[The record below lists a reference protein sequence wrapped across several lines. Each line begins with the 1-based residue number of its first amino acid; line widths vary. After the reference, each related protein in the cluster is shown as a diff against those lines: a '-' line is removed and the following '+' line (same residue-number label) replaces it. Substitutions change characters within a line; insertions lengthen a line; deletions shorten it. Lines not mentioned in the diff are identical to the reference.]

1 MQGDNPAR
9 EDAPA
14 HPAEAGRAHGRRQRF
29 AVGEARDALGE
40 VAVGVRVAGHQRAE
54 PGQHAEGVALV
65 EGPERRRLDMRELQ
79 AEEAPA
85 RLQHPAHLGKRPFAA
100 GDVAQAEGDGHRV
113 LAHVGEGQGLGVGH
127 GPADIEAAPVE
138 RPVAPGHGHVLVDI
152 DDDGLRAL
160 RGGGGGNVP
169 GAAGDVQERHAG
181 ARPQRA
187 DQRRLPEPVD
197 AETHQVVHQVVAG
210 RHAVEHPAHKPGL
223 VPPRHVPKAEI
234 HRIVRWPAHAR
245 KDNPPPP
252 PPIGCAPLPFLPQPK
267 RISLALMP
275 ELPEVETVMRG
286 LAGALAGRR
295 LRRVE
300 QRRAELRFPLP
311 ERFAARLE
319 GRRIEGFDR
328 RAKYILA
335 ALDDGATWLSH
346 LGMSGRMML
355 GEGPAPEP
363 DRHDHLIFET
373 DDGQHLIY
381 RDARRF
387 GFMDLI
393 APGALEDHPRLAGL
407 GIEPLGPELTG
418 RRLRALFAGR
428 RAPLKAALL
437 DQRRIAG
444 LGNIYVCEALNR
456 ARLHPDRP
464 SGELSAAEA
473 RALAGA
479 VRGTLEEAVAAGGS
493 SLRDYV
499 QASGELG
506 YFQHSWRV
514 YGREGSPCPCGRKGA
529 VVQRSARSG
538 RSTFFCPV
546 CQK

>member
-1 MQGDNPAR
+1 
-9 EDAPA
+9 
-14 HPAEAGRAHGRRQRF
+14 
-29 AVGEARDALGE
+29 
-40 VAVGVRVAGHQRAE
+40 
-54 PGQHAEGVALV
+54 
-65 EGPERRRLDMRELQ
+65 
-79 AEEAPA
+79 
-85 RLQHPAHLGKRPFAA
+85 
-100 GDVAQAEGDGHRV
+100 
-113 LAHVGEGQGLGVGH
+113 
-127 GPADIEAAPVE
+127 
-138 RPVAPGHGHVLVDI
+138 
-152 DDDGLRAL
+152 
-160 RGGGGGNVP
+160 
-169 GAAGDVQERHAG
+169 
-181 ARPQRA
+181 
-187 DQRRLPEPVD
+187 
-197 AETHQVVHQVVAG
+197 
-210 RHAVEHPAHKPGL
+210 
-223 VPPRHVPKAEI
+223 
-234 HRIVRWPAHAR
+234 
-245 KDNPPPP
+245 
-252 PPIGCAPLPFLPQPK
+252 
-267 RISLALMP
+267 MP
-275 ELPEVETVMRG
+275 ELPEVETVMLG

-295 LRRVE
+295 LARVE
-300 QRRAELRFPLP
+300 QRRADLRFPLP
-311 ERFAARLE
+311 ERFAARLQ

-335 ALDDGATWLSH
+335 ALDDGMTWLSH

-363 DRHDHLIFET
+363 DRHDHLIVET

-393 APGALEDHPRLAGL
+393 AAGALAEHPRLAGL

-464 SGELSAAEA
+464 SGGLSAAEA
-473 RALAGA
+473 RALAKA
-479 VRGTLEEAVAAGGS
+479 VRAVLEQAVAAGGS

-514 YGREGSPCPCGRKGA
+514 YGREGCPCPCGRKG
-529 VVQRSARSG
+529 VIVQRTVQSG

>member
-1 MQGDNPAR
+1 
-9 EDAPA
+9 
-14 HPAEAGRAHGRRQRF
+14 
-29 AVGEARDALGE
+29 
-40 VAVGVRVAGHQRAE
+40 
-54 PGQHAEGVALV
+54 
-65 EGPERRRLDMRELQ
+65 
-79 AEEAPA
+79 
-85 RLQHPAHLGKRPFAA
+85 
-100 GDVAQAEGDGHRV
+100 
-113 LAHVGEGQGLGVGH
+113 
-127 GPADIEAAPVE
+127 
-138 RPVAPGHGHVLVDI
+138 
-152 DDDGLRAL
+152 
-160 RGGGGGNVP
+160 
-169 GAAGDVQERHAG
+169 
-181 ARPQRA
+181 
-187 DQRRLPEPVD
+187 
-197 AETHQVVHQVVAG
+197 
-210 RHAVEHPAHKPGL
+210 
-223 VPPRHVPKAEI
+223 
-234 HRIVRWPAHAR
+234 
-245 KDNPPPP
+245 
-252 PPIGCAPLPFLPQPK
+252 
-267 RISLALMP
+267 MP

-311 ERFAARLE
+311 ERFAARLQ
-319 GRRIEGFDR
+319 GRRVESFSR

-363 DRHDHLIFET
+363 ERHDHLIFET

-393 APGALEDHPRLAGL
+393 EPGGLADHPRLAGL

-464 SGELSAAEA
+464 SGGLSASEA
-473 RALAGA
+473 RALARA

-506 YFQHSWRV
+506 WFQHSWRV
-514 YGREGSPCPCGRKGA
+514 YGREGSPCPCGRKSA
-529 VVQRSARSG
+529 TVRRSVQSG

>member
-1 MQGDNPAR
+1 
-9 EDAPA
+9 
-14 HPAEAGRAHGRRQRF
+14 
-29 AVGEARDALGE
+29 
-40 VAVGVRVAGHQRAE
+40 
-54 PGQHAEGVALV
+54 
-65 EGPERRRLDMRELQ
+65 
-79 AEEAPA
+79 
-85 RLQHPAHLGKRPFAA
+85 
-100 GDVAQAEGDGHRV
+100 
-113 LAHVGEGQGLGVGH
+113 
-127 GPADIEAAPVE
+127 
-138 RPVAPGHGHVLVDI
+138 
-152 DDDGLRAL
+152 
-160 RGGGGGNVP
+160 
-169 GAAGDVQERHAG
+169 
-181 ARPQRA
+181 
-187 DQRRLPEPVD
+187 
-197 AETHQVVHQVVAG
+197 
-210 RHAVEHPAHKPGL
+210 
-223 VPPRHVPKAEI
+223 
-234 HRIVRWPAHAR
+234 
-245 KDNPPPP
+245 
-252 PPIGCAPLPFLPQPK
+252 
-267 RISLALMP
+267 MP

-286 LAGALAGRR
+286 LATALTGRR
-295 LRRVE
+295 LARVE
-300 QRRAELRFPLP
+300 QRRADLRFPLP

-319 GRRIEGFDR
+319 GRRIAGFGR

-335 ALDDGATWLSH
+335 ELDDGVTWLSH

-355 GEGPAPEP
+355 GEGPAPVPE
-363 DRHDHLIFET
+363 RHDHLIVET

-393 APGALEDHPRLAGL
+393 GAGRLADHPRLAGL

-418 RRLRALFAGR
+418 RRLRGLFAGR

-456 ARLHPDRP
+456 ARLDPDRP
-464 SGELSAAEA
+464 SGGLSAAEA
-473 RALAGA
+473 RALAKA
-479 VRGTLEEAVAAGGS
+479 VRETLEEAVAAGGS

-529 VVQRSARSG
+529 TVRRTVRSG

>member
-1 MQGDNPAR
+1 
-9 EDAPA
+9 
-14 HPAEAGRAHGRRQRF
+14 
-29 AVGEARDALGE
+29 
-40 VAVGVRVAGHQRAE
+40 
-54 PGQHAEGVALV
+54 
-65 EGPERRRLDMRELQ
+65 
-79 AEEAPA
+79 
-85 RLQHPAHLGKRPFAA
+85 
-100 GDVAQAEGDGHRV
+100 
-113 LAHVGEGQGLGVGH
+113 
-127 GPADIEAAPVE
+127 
-138 RPVAPGHGHVLVDI
+138 
-152 DDDGLRAL
+152 
-160 RGGGGGNVP
+160 
-169 GAAGDVQERHAG
+169 
-181 ARPQRA
+181 
-187 DQRRLPEPVD
+187 
-197 AETHQVVHQVVAG
+197 
-210 RHAVEHPAHKPGL
+210 
-223 VPPRHVPKAEI
+223 
-234 HRIVRWPAHAR
+234 
-245 KDNPPPP
+245 
-252 PPIGCAPLPFLPQPK
+252 
-267 RISLALMP
+267 MP

-286 LAGALAGRR
+286 LAKALTGRR
-295 LRRVE
+295 LARVE
-300 QRRAELRFPLP
+300 QRRPDLRFPLP

-319 GRRIEGFDR
+319 GRRIAGFGR

-335 ALDDGATWLSH
+335 ELDDGVTWLSH

-355 GEGPAPEP
+355 GEGPAPVP
-363 DRHDHLIFET
+363 DRHDHLIVET

-393 APGALEDHPRLAGL
+393 GAGELDDHPRLAGL

-418 RRLRALFAGR
+418 RRMRGLFAGR

-456 ARLHPDRP
+456 ARLDPDRP
-464 SGELSAAEA
+464 SGGLSAAEA
-473 RALAGA
+473 GALARA
-479 VRGTLEEAVAAGGS
+479 VRETLEEAVAAGGS

-529 VVQRSARSG
+529 TVRRSVRSG

>member
-1 MQGDNPAR
+1 
-9 EDAPA
+9 
-14 HPAEAGRAHGRRQRF
+14 
-29 AVGEARDALGE
+29 
-40 VAVGVRVAGHQRAE
+40 
-54 PGQHAEGVALV
+54 
-65 EGPERRRLDMRELQ
+65 
-79 AEEAPA
+79 
-85 RLQHPAHLGKRPFAA
+85 
-100 GDVAQAEGDGHRV
+100 
-113 LAHVGEGQGLGVGH
+113 
-127 GPADIEAAPVE
+127 
-138 RPVAPGHGHVLVDI
+138 
-152 DDDGLRAL
+152 
-160 RGGGGGNVP
+160 
-169 GAAGDVQERHAG
+169 
-181 ARPQRA
+181 
-187 DQRRLPEPVD
+187 
-197 AETHQVVHQVVAG
+197 
-210 RHAVEHPAHKPGL
+210 
-223 VPPRHVPKAEI
+223 
-234 HRIVRWPAHAR
+234 
-245 KDNPPPP
+245 
-252 PPIGCAPLPFLPQPK
+252 
-267 RISLALMP
+267 MP

-286 LAGALAGRR
+286 LAKALAGRR
-295 LRRVE
+295 LARVE
-300 QRRAELRFPLP
+300 QRRADLRFPLP
-311 ERFAARLE
+311 ERFAARLQ

-363 DRHDHLIFET
+363 ERHDHLIVET

-393 APGALEDHPRLAGL
+393 AAGGLVDHPRLAGL

-464 SGELSAAEA
+464 SGELSASEA
-473 RALAGA
+473 RALAKA

-514 YGREGSPCPCGRKGA
+514 YGREGSPCPCRRKGA
-529 VVQRSARSG
+529 TVRRSVRSG

>member
-1 MQGDNPAR
+1 
-9 EDAPA
+9 
-14 HPAEAGRAHGRRQRF
+14 
-29 AVGEARDALGE
+29 
-40 VAVGVRVAGHQRAE
+40 
-54 PGQHAEGVALV
+54 
-65 EGPERRRLDMRELQ
+65 
-79 AEEAPA
+79 
-85 RLQHPAHLGKRPFAA
+85 
-100 GDVAQAEGDGHRV
+100 
-113 LAHVGEGQGLGVGH
+113 
-127 GPADIEAAPVE
+127 
-138 RPVAPGHGHVLVDI
+138 
-152 DDDGLRAL
+152 
-160 RGGGGGNVP
+160 
-169 GAAGDVQERHAG
+169 
-181 ARPQRA
+181 
-187 DQRRLPEPVD
+187 
-197 AETHQVVHQVVAG
+197 
-210 RHAVEHPAHKPGL
+210 
-223 VPPRHVPKAEI
+223 
-234 HRIVRWPAHAR
+234 
-245 KDNPPPP
+245 
-252 PPIGCAPLPFLPQPK
+252 
-267 RISLALMP
+267 MP

-286 LAGALAGRR
+286 LAKALSGRR
-295 LRRVE
+295 LARVE
-300 QRRAELRFPLP
+300 QRRADLRFPLP
-311 ERFAARLE
+311 ERFAARLQ
-319 GRRIEGFDR
+319 GRRIEGFER

-355 GEGPAPEP
+355 GEGPVPEP
-363 DRHDHLIFET
+363 GRHDHLIVET

-393 APGALEDHPRLAGL
+393 AAGGLADHPRLAGL
-407 GIEPLGPELTG
+407 GIEP
-418 RRLRALFAGR
+418 LFAGR

-464 SGELSAAEA
+464 SGALSATEA
-473 RALAGA
+473 RALAKA

-506 YFQHSWRV
+506 YFQHNWRV

-529 VVQRSARSG
+529 TVRRSVRSG

>member
-1 MQGDNPAR
+1 
-9 EDAPA
+9 
-14 HPAEAGRAHGRRQRF
+14 
-29 AVGEARDALGE
+29 
-40 VAVGVRVAGHQRAE
+40 
-54 PGQHAEGVALV
+54 
-65 EGPERRRLDMRELQ
+65 
-79 AEEAPA
+79 
-85 RLQHPAHLGKRPFAA
+85 
-100 GDVAQAEGDGHRV
+100 
-113 LAHVGEGQGLGVGH
+113 
-127 GPADIEAAPVE
+127 
-138 RPVAPGHGHVLVDI
+138 
-152 DDDGLRAL
+152 
-160 RGGGGGNVP
+160 
-169 GAAGDVQERHAG
+169 
-181 ARPQRA
+181 
-187 DQRRLPEPVD
+187 
-197 AETHQVVHQVVAG
+197 
-210 RHAVEHPAHKPGL
+210 
-223 VPPRHVPKAEI
+223 
-234 HRIVRWPAHAR
+234 
-245 KDNPPPP
+245 
-252 PPIGCAPLPFLPQPK
+252 
-267 RISLALMP
+267 MP

-286 LAGALAGRR
+286 LAAALAGRR
-295 LRRVE
+295 LQRVE

-311 ERFAARLE
+311 ERFAARLQ
-319 GRRIEGFDR
+319 GRRVLGFTR

-335 ALDDGATWLSH
+335 ELDDGETWLSH

-355 GEGPAPEP
+355 GDGPAPEP
-363 DRHDHLIFET
+363 ERHDHLIVET
-373 DDGQHLIY
+373 DDAQHLIY

-393 APGALEDHPRLAGL
+393 APGALTDHPRLAGL

-464 SGELSAAEA
+464 SGALSAAEA
-473 RALAGA
+473 RALARA
-479 VRGTLEEAVAAGGS
+479 VRETLEEAVAAGGS

-514 YGREGSPCPCGRKGA
+514 YGREGSPCPCGRKG
-529 VVQRSARSG
+529 VTVRRSVRSG